1 MRTPF
6 FFSDPP
12 VLTLQ
17 SVPSI
22 PDHPYISAPCILPQ
36 PTSPY
41 TRTLTYSA
49 YCQSSKHLLLLDAST
64 PRGSLFGGCCP
75 LSMRRV
81 LAHSRSVRSPCHPHW
96 TPTPGRLQTFPP
108 AGSITPPTSA
118 LVIRPS
124 PPPHTHPDTIHHS
137 NPLKEHVPFLVR

>member
-81 LAHSRSVRSPCHPHW
+81 LAHSRSVRSPRHPHW
-96 TPTPGRLQTFPP
+96 TPTPGRLQIYPQQAPSHLPP
-108 AGSITPPTSA
+108 LHLSYALPLPPDAPRHHPSLKPSQRT
-118 LVIRPS
+118 RPLS
-124 PPPHTHPDTIHHS
+124 
-137 NPLKEHVPFLVR
+137 R